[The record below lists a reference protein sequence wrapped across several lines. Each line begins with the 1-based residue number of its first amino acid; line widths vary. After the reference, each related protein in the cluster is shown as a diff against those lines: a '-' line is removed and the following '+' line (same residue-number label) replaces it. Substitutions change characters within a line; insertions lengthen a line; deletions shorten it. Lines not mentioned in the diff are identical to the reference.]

1 MSVFLMNNYLR
12 FVSVALF
19 VLGLAAFASAQSQQ
33 YAHDSNASSQVQSGE
48 TADVTDVI
56 LNPDNYAGKEV
67 TVNWKI
73 DHVYSPTTIG
83 LEKDE
88 KHLLVIKVGTGPFHA
103 ANMKQNE
110 PVTFTGTVRKFDQ
123 EVLERDY
130 GKMDFGNAPL
140 KKISTV
146 LIVGEPQS
154 AKLEQPQV
162 AEPENPPAP
171 EAAPA
176 PPSQP
181 EAVAPQAPAPVE
193 QASKQPEALPR
204 TASPLP
210 MFGLA
215 GMMFLVLGLSIP
227 LLRRQKQ

>member
-1 MSVFLMNNYLR
+1 MPLFLRNNYLR
-12 FVSVALF
+12 HGFVALL

-33 YAHDSNASSQVQSGE
+33 YAHDSSASSQVQSGE

-56 LNPDNYAGKEV
+56 RNPDNYAGKEV
-67 TVNWKI
+67 TVKWKI

-88 KHLLVIKVGTGPFHA
+88 KHLLVVKVGTGPFPA

-123 EVLERDY
+123 EALERDY

-140 KKISTV
+140 KKIHTV

-171 EAAPA
+171 EAAPPA
-176 PPSQP
+176 QP
-181 EAVAPQAPAPVE
+181 EAVAPEAPAPVE
-193 QASKQPEALPR
+193 HASNQPEALPR

-210 MFGLA
+210 LFGFA
-215 GMMFLVLGLSIP
+215 GVMFLLLGLSIP
-227 LLRRQKQ
+227 LLRRQ

>member
-12 FVSVALF
+12 FVFVALF

-33 YAHDSNASSQVQSGE
+33 YAHDSTASSQVQSGE

-83 LEKDE
+83 LEKNE
-88 KHLLVIKVGTGPFHA
+88 KHLLVVKVGTGPFPA

-123 EVLERDY
+123 EALERDY

-140 KKISTV
+140 KKIQTV

-162 AEPENPPAP
+162 AEPEAAPPA
-171 EAAPA
+171 
-176 PPSQP
+176 QP
-181 EAVAPQAPAPVE
+181 EAVAPEAPAPVE

-204 TASPLP
+204 TASPLSL
-210 MFGLA
+210 FGLA
-215 GMMFLVLGLSIP
+215 GMMFLVLGLGIP
-227 LLRRQKQ
+227 LFRRQ

>member
-1 MSVFLMNNYLR
+1 MSLLFRNYYLG
-12 FVSVALF
+12 FGFVALL

-33 YAHDSNASSQVQSGE
+33 YAHDSSASSQVQSGE

-56 LNPDNYAGKEV
+56 RNPANYAGKEV

-88 KHLLVIKVGTGPFHA
+88 KHLLVVKVGTGPFPA

-123 EVLERDY
+123 EALERDY

-140 KKISTV
+140 TKIHTV

-171 EAAPA
+171 EAAPSA
-176 PPSQP
+176 QP
-181 EAVAPQAPAPVE
+181 EAVAPEAPAPVE
-193 QASKQPEALPR
+193 QASNQPEALPR

-210 MFGLA
+210 LFGLA
-215 GMMFLVLGLSIP
+215 GVMFLVLGLSIP
-227 LLRRQKQ
+227 LLRRQ